1 MNYKICFFFQ
11 LFYETCAPFFSMKKL
26 TLFIAALVGATMA
39 AAQGFQTVLP
49 GLTGQELIDSLA
61 ARYRPQTVLDY
72 ANSRDTLYARILS
85 ANDDSLRCIYSGHT
99 LYLDPNQDPTQY
111 IYQNGGTNG
120 MNTEHSYP
128 VAKGATQGTNAHSDM
143 HHLYPTRILVNEA
156 RGDKP
161 FRDIPDNLTQKW
173 FLNNQTMSSIP
184 DQNRDAYAESTAD
197 AFEPRESSKGEIARS
212 VFYLYTVY
220 RNQANAADPNF
231 FEIQR
236 LTLCQWDAQDPADD
250 AELQKT
256 WKIAVYQDGKPNPYV
271 LDCTLARRSW
281 CPDVASSCQSG
292 VGQPAAEPEL
302 DATIL
307 GTPGESV
314 WLQVT
319 LPGAGDLRW
328 RVFTSMGH
336 LVDESEIRDLP
347 EGIHVLPL
355 KPNDTPGIQFLEIM
369 YSDRSGQVRR
379 RTLPVLR

>member
-1 MNYKICFFFQ
+1 
-11 LFYETCAPFFSMKKL
+11 MKKL

-128 VAKGATQGTNAHSDM
+128 VAKGAAQGTNAHSDM

-173 FLNNQTMSSIP
+173 FLNNQVMSSIP
-184 DQNRDAYAESTAD
+184 VQNRDAYAELSAD
-197 AFEPRESSKGEIARS
+197 GFEPREVSKGEIARS
-212 VFYLYTVY
+212 VFYFYTVY
-220 RNQANAADPNF
+220 RNQANSADPNF

-250 AELQKT
+250 EELQKT
-256 WKIAVYQDGKPNPYV
+256 WKIAIYQDGKPNPYV
-271 LDCTLARRSW
+271 LDCTLAHRSW
-281 CPDVASSCQSG
+281 CPETPISCQVGVYFPVSG
-292 VGQPAAEPEL
+292 PVL
-302 DATIL
+302 DAAIL
-307 GTPGESV
+307 GTPGESAL
-314 WLQVT
+314 LQVT
-319 LPGAGDLRW
+319 LPSAGDLRW
-328 RVFTSMGH
+328 RLFSSVGSLLH
-336 LVDESEIRDLP
+336 VSETGELP
-347 EGIHVLPL
+347 AGTHIVPL
-355 KPNDTPGIQFLEIM
+355 DTNQTPGIQFLEII
-369 YSDRSGQVRR
+369 YTGRQGQTLR
-379 RTLPVLR
+379 RTIPVLR